1 MPKKT
6 TRYDEAI
13 VIAIESDY
21 KEKLKLLAENREV
34 GFTQLARRA
43 IKEYFQEEIEALDKG
58 QEELFTAQ

>member
-6 TRYDEAI
+6 TRYDDSI

-21 KEKLKLLAENREV
+21 KEKLKHLAESREI

-43 IKEYFQEEIEALDKG
+43 IKNYFKEDIQEL
-58 QEELFTAQ
+58 ELRQKNLF

>member
-1 MPKKT
+1 MPKKE

-21 KEKLKLLAENREV
+21 KKKLKALAKQREI

-43 IKEYFQEEIEALDKG
+43 IKDYFQEEMEELETG
-58 QEELFTAQ
+58 QETLFES

>member
-1 MPKKT
+1 VPKKE

-21 KEKLKLLAENREV
+21 KEKLKDLADKREI

-43 IKEYFQEEIEALDKG
+43 IKDYFEEEISALEDEA
-58 QEELFTAQ
+58 E